1 MRWRRICRPDIREIR
16 ELANTSNGDVNSRPA
31 TIAVV
36 YLARMAEGIE
46 PLQKFAASYVLSPAG
61 VAHDL
66 VIVYKGFR
74 TGKQLGTAK
83 AVFASIP
90 HSGIEIDDSGFDIN
104 AYFRAARQIP
114 HDYVCFLNTFSE
126 IVSADWLAM
135 LYKHAALPD
144 VGMAG
149 ASGSYESLHDSIA
162 LAHKID
168 WLCNAKHVPY
178 DARLDYFYGHVINL
192 SCRAWKTFYRGK
204 PLPVPVRQMLR
215 TGHTCWRLGNR
226 RFSDLVR
233 ALAVR
238 TKSRLLKLRDR
249 ALGKGA
255 QSPAAAKPLSADEQF
270 SLLWNRLTSPRGHLH
285 EYLKFPEFPNPHLR
299 SNAFMLSR
307 RRFLELKG
315 VEALTKWQ
323 AYAFESGRD
332 SATCQIRALGL
343 KAVVVNGFGEA
354 FDVADWSRSRTFRL
368 GDQDGLMV
376 HDNQSLTF
384 VDMTPGSQITYRR
397 MTWGDYLG
405 ENPPERPDLGFKFA
419 VAPFPPPDTP
429 GKG

>member
-1 MRWRRICRPDIREIR
+1 M
-16 ELANTSNGDVNSRPA
+16 GDASAPGPA

-46 PLQKFAASYVLSPAG
+46 PLQRFAASYVRFPAG
-61 VAHDL
+61 VAHGL

-74 TGKQLGTAK
+74 TRQQLGRAK

-90 HSGIEIDDSGFDIN
+90 HSSIEIDDSGFDIN

-126 IVSADWLAM
+126 IVSVDWLAM

-168 WLCNAKHVPY
+168 WLCNAKHIPY
-178 DARLDYFYGHVINL
+178 DPELEYFYGHVINVT
-192 SCRAWKTFYRGK
+192 CRAWKTLYKGTS
-204 PLPVPVRQMLR
+204 LPVPVRRMLR
-215 TGHTCWRLGNR
+215 AGHTFWRLRNR
-226 RFSDLVR
+226 CLSDLGR
-233 ALAVR
+233 ALAKR
-238 TKSRLLKLRDR
+238 SKFMLLRFKDR
-249 ALGKGA
+249 MKGKRA
-255 QSPAAAKPLSADEQF
+255 QLSADSKPLSDDEHF
-270 SLLWNRLTSPRGHLH
+270 LLLWSRFTGPHGHLQ
-285 EYLKFPEFPNPHLR
+285 EYLKFPVFPNPHLR

-315 VEALTKWQ
+315 AEALTKWQ
-323 AYAFESGRD
+323 AYAFESGLD
-332 SATCQIRALGL
+332 SATSQIRALGL
-343 KAVVVNGFGEA
+343 RAVVVNRFGEG

-376 HDNQSLTF
+376 HDNQSLTY
-384 VDMTPGSQITYRR
+384 VDMTPGSQTTYRR
-397 MTWGDYLG
+397 MTWGDYLE
-405 ENPPERPDLGFKFA
+405 ENPPQRPDLGFKFA
-419 VAPFPPPDTP
+419 VAPFPSPDTA